1 MNTNIL
7 NLFNN
12 LMQNPV
18 QALLSANLNI
28 PPNIAN
34 NPQAIVQHLLSSGQI
49 SQNQVNEAMQAR
61 NNPMFQ
67 GLLNRG

>member
-1 MNTNIL
+1 MNNNIL

-12 LMQNPV
+12 FVQNPI

-28 PPNIAN
+28 PQNIVN
-34 NPQAIVQHLLSSGQI
+34 NPQAIVQYLLSSGQV
-49 SQNQVNEAMQAR
+49 SQNQVNQAMLAK

-67 GLLNRG
+67 GLLNRT